1 MASAALGSSTVPVE
15 EVVAMDDDQLAQFM
29 QRHLLPNGDY
39 HLPVSGWDNL
49 SRDELSHLAERLETQ
64 KRSRAQACSHPLDLV
79 DLDARLRQVAPNE
92 SFTLRPECQFIHY
105 SRSPTPPIDVTR
117 DEKFAYHDLV
127 NDGGRPAY
135 PIGLIQEVYRDA
147 TRYVEILRPWQKYD
161 DSPEGIFQAQLQRWQ
176 NFRKWQNDHRDLDDD
191 DDGGFPAFVE
201 WTKDVVLRDFLPST
215 REKRLAEIEADP
227 SCLKSRWDERQFIR
241 ERQRRLCREK
251 GSRGFREYTEAVK
264 RRLARHNI
272 AQTVEL
278 DEDPKKQDKLTTWI
292 EYLNYEYWWFDKYA
306 SDIERLEPEHDK
318 LWQELVEKN
327 ILKPHETKEFVR
339 TVASAMEAEM
349 EKDMGRKAV
358 QRAKSKAKRIYL
370 LTQKDPKRLDIPRA
384 ERILMLERASEDIL
398 AAGRQLEEAVN
409 RSRLITQF
417 VRATFGYHGAKTNAA
432 RHRFL
437 IQWILDQLRLIESEV
452 NLSSE
457 NRSGSNGKRRTKRR
471 RTNDQEQAERQEPK
485 RARIDLRESRMANIR
500 TLSRVTETR
509 AEKQSVASN
518 LPRKDVPTVL
528 GGSRRSA
535 RIAARRDA
543 SRSY

>member
-1 MASAALGSSTVPVE
+1 MDSSMASAALGSSTVPVE

-49 SRDELSHLAERLETQ
+49 SKDELSHLAERLESAAEP
-64 KRSRAQACSHPLDLV
+64 RLV
-79 DLDARLRQVAPNE
+79 PTHSISLTSMLAYVK
-92 SFTLRPECQFIHY
+92 
-105 SRSPTPPIDVTR
+105 SPTPPIDVTR

-191 DDGGFPAFVE
+191 DGGFPAFVE
-201 WTKDVVLRDFLPST
+201 WTKDVVLRDFLPRT

-358 QRAKSKAKRIYL
+358 QRANLFGPHS
-370 LTQKDPKRLDIPRA
+370 
-384 ERILMLERASEDIL
+384 
-398 AAGRQLEEAVN
+398 
-409 RSRLITQF
+409 
-417 VRATFGYHGAKTNAA
+417 AT
-432 RHRFL
+432 
-437 IQWILDQLRLIESEV
+437 
-452 NLSSE
+452 
-457 NRSGSNGKRRTKRR
+457 
-471 RTNDQEQAERQEPK
+471 
-485 RARIDLRESRMANIR
+485 M
-500 TLSRVTETR
+500 
-509 AEKQSVASN
+509 
-518 LPRKDVPTVL
+518 
-528 GGSRRSA
+528 
-535 RIAARRDA
+535 ARRQMLLATA
-543 SRSY
+543 SLYNGFWTSCV